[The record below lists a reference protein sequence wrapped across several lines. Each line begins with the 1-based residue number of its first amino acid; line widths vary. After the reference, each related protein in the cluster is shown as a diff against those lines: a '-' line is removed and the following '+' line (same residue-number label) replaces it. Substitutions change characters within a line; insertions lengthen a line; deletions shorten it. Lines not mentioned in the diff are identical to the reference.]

1 MSDSLPIQ
9 DSSHDAGRLSFANE
23 KDVDQF
29 VAMLERF
36 EDGTVTPDDWRAF
49 RLVNGV
55 YGQRQDDVMMIRVK
69 FPQGNL
75 NAAQLEAMAE
85 VAEKYATGKGHLTTR
100 QNVQF
105 HFVKLSDSE
114 TALRILGE
122 AGLTTKEACG
132 NAVRN
137 ITASPYAGIDANELF
152 DVTPYG
158 QATTRH
164 LLRGPYSSTLP
175 RKFKIAFA
183 GNYQNDDIQAAIND
197 LAFLARV
204 ENGVRGWKVLAGGG
218 LSTLRRT
225 GVLVH
230 EFVPVE
236 ETLEI
241 AEAMVRTFHR
251 IGNRKDKHKARLKWA
266 IQKLGYETFLAEYRK
281 DREAVAAEGGRPL
294 VLPEQRPAPLPAE
307 PSVIEAS
314 PLPEYERFA
323 RGNVRKQKQPGFSS
337 VSVRLVLGDA
347 TAEQF
352 RALARLIRTYA
363 EGEIRAT
370 NEQNFIIP
378 FVASWRVPSLHRE
391 LVAVGLGKPD
401 AFSIGDV
408 VSCPGSMSCK
418 LAVTAS
424 RGLATLLTDHLDAHP
439 ELVAKAPDLSI
450 KISGCPNG
458 CGQHYSGGIG
468 FQGGVRKVEGK
479 AVPQYF
485 LYVGGG
491 FDAEG
496 AKFGRLA
503 CKIPARR
510 VPVALERL
518 LELYAKEKN
527 GDEKPEVFFQ
537 RVELAKVQALV
548 KDLTEME
555 PAAATADDFVDLGET
570 QAFEVV
576 LQEGECAA

>member
-1 MSDSLPIQ
+1 MSESPQALG
-9 DSSHDAGRLSFANE
+9 SGRLSFADE
-23 KDVDQF
+23 KDVDNF

-36 EDGTVTPDDWRAF
+36 EDGALSPDDWRAF

-75 NAAQLEAMAE
+75 NADQLDALAE
-85 VAEKYATGKGHLTTR
+85 VAEKYATGRGHLTTR
-100 QNVQF
+100 QNMQF
-105 HFVKLSDSE
+105 HFVKLSDAE
-114 TALRILGE
+114 TALRRL
-122 AGLTTKEACG
+122 ADVGLTTKEACG

-137 ITASPYAGIDANELF
+137 ITASPYAGIDENELF

-197 LAFLARV
+197 LAFLARI
-204 ENGVRGWKVLAGGG
+204 ENGQRGWKVLAGGG
-218 LSTLRRT
+218 LSTLRRS

-266 IQKLGYETFLAEYRK
+266 IQKLGYETFMAEYRK

-294 VLPEQRPAPLPAE
+294 SLPAQKAAPLPPE
-307 PSVIEAS
+307 PSAVLA
-314 PLPEYERFA
+314 PALPEYERFA
-323 RGNVRKQKQPGFSS
+323 KSNVRKQKQPGFSA

-347 TAEQF
+347 SAEQL
-352 RALARLIRTYA
+352 RALGRLARTYA
-363 EGEIRAT
+363 EGELRAT
-370 NEQNFIIP
+370 NEQNIIIP
-378 FVASWRVPSLHRE
+378 FVANWRLPALHRE

-401 AFSIGDV
+401 AFTIGDV
-408 VSCPGSMSCK
+408 VACPGAMSCK

-424 RGLATLLTDHLDAHP
+424 RGLASLLTDHLEAHP
-439 ELVAKAPDLSI
+439 ELAEKAPDLSI

-468 FQGGVRKVEGK
+468 FQGGVRKVDGK

-503 CKIPARR
+503 AKIPARR

-518 LELYAKEKN
+518 LELYAREKS

-537 RVELAKVQALV
+537 RVEVAKVQALV

-555 PAAATADDFVDLGET
+555 PAAATSEDFVDLGET